1 LLSHKTAVNGESG
14 ASGWRGM
21 RLGYGGVDTVTE
33 HLSFDLLV
41 MVVAIVD
48 LCILVMLDQSE

>member
-1 LLSHKTAVNGESG
+1 
-14 ASGWRGM
+14 M

-33 HLSFDLLV
+33 HPSFDLPV